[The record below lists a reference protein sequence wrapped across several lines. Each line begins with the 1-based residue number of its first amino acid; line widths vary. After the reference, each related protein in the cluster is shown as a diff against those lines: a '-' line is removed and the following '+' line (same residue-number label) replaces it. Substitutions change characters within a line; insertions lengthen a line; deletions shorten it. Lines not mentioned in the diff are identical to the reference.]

1 MVVSFRSPKLHINT
15 QMALMWHANCV
26 LTCKFGDLDYTVVQ
40 VCEDPDIKI
49 QELGTRVTLL
59 YGFGDSNIKK
69 NGS

>member
-1 MVVSFRSPKLHINT
+1 MVVSLRSPKLHVNT
-15 QMALMWHANCV
+15 QHANCV
-26 LTCKFGDLDYTVVQ
+26 LMCKFGDLDYTVVQ